1 MAVFDLDIRTSAHDL
16 AKQYGESAL
25 LKARERVDEMRRNG
39 DHEGAAT
46 WLRVMVILFE
56 LRAERSDMPQ

>member
-1 MAVFDLDIRTSAHDL
+1 MAVFDVDSRTSAHAL
-16 AKQYGESAL
+16 VKQHGESAL

-39 DHEGAAT
+39 DHEGAAA

-56 LRAERSDMPQ
+56 LHAERSDMRQ

>member
-1 MAVFDLDIRTSAHDL
+1 MFDLDIHTSAHDL
-16 AKQYGESAL
+16 VEQHGESAL

-46 WLRVMVILFE
+46 WLRVMVLLFE
-56 LRAERSDMPQ
+56 LRAERSDMRQ